1 MQEKQKSKVILHS
14 YLDELR
20 EQGLVSEIPDAEYA
34 KACQEINKAMED
46 FDVEHRAMM
55 CESMRIASQT
65 FIV

>member
-1 MQEKQKSKVILHS
+1 MAQSKVNLHC

-20 EQGLVSEIPDAEYA
+20 EKGLVSEIPDEEYF
-34 KACQEINKAMED
+34 KACAEINKAMEE
-46 FDVEHRAMM
+46 FDIEYKAMM